1 MLTIFFLLELLK
13 KVESKTFVIDAEYA
27 VWRGH
32 RDVLFYLQDLNLEC
46 IVEYFASRAWS
57 AFGHAQVFLF
67 GEIGMKNASKDMSG
81 GALLNLDEKLV
92 WR

>member
-1 MLTIFFLLELLK
+1 MLTIVFLLELLE
-13 KVESKTFVIDAEYA
+13 KVESKTVTFVIDAEYA

-46 IVEYFASRAWS
+46 IVEYLASRARS

-67 GEIGMKNASKDMSG
+67 GEIVTKNASKDICQV
-81 GALLNLDEKLV
+81 EPF
-92 WR
+92 

>member
-1 MLTIFFLLELLK
+1 MLTKVFLLELLK
-13 KVESKTFVIDAEYA
+13 KVESKTVTFVIDAEYA

-46 IVEYFASRAWS
+46 IVEYPASRARS

-67 GEIGMKNASKDMSG
+67 GEIVMKNASKDLSG
-81 GALLNLDEKLV
+81 GALLNLDEK
-92 WR
+92 